1 MTTINPENQQN
12 KSLITEQINEAKLL
26 LEKRIDDYNYIF
38 TKFHSRNDEIVQNI
52 NTRLDAIAS
61 SSLEL
66 AYKKKFLSK
75 INKYLAIILIEHE
88 ELKIKPKKTRF
99 KDLER
104 LSNYFDTIDK
114 VVTKVETKLNNK
126 AAAISEAELSKIEKN
141 LDNLSNA

>member
-1 MTTINPENQQN
+1 MTTINSENQQN
-12 KSLITEQINEAKLL
+12 NSLIIEQINEAKLL

-38 TKFHSRNDEIVQNI
+38 TKFHSKNDEIVQNI
-52 NTRLDAIAS
+52 NNRLDTIAA

-66 AYKKKFLSK
+66 SYKKKFISK

-88 ELKIKPKKTRF
+88 DLKIKPKKTRL

-114 VVTKVETKLNNK
+114 VLTKIETKLSNK
-126 AAAISEAELSKIEKN
+126 ASSMSEAEFNKIEEN

>member
-12 KSLITEQINEAKLL
+12 NSLIIEQINEAKLL

-52 NTRLDAIAS
+52 NNRLDTIAA

-66 AYKKKFLSK
+66 AYKKKFISK
-75 INKYLAIILIEHE
+75 INKYLAIILVEHE
-88 ELKIKPKKTRF
+88 DLKIKPKKTRL

-114 VVTKVETKLNNK
+114 VLTKIETKLSNK
-126 AAAISEAELSKIEKN
+126 AASMSDAELSKIEEN

>member
-12 KSLITEQINEAKLL
+12 NSLIIEQINEAKLL

-52 NTRLDAIAS
+52 NNRLDTIAA

-66 AYKKKFLSK
+66 AYKKKFISK
-75 INKYLAIILIEHE
+75 MNKYLAIILVEHE
-88 ELKIKPKKTRF
+88 DLKIKPKKTRL

-114 VVTKVETKLNNK
+114 VLTKIETKLSNK
-126 AAAISEAELSKIEKN
+126 AASMSDAELSKIEEN

>member
-1 MTTINPENQQN
+1 MATINPENQQN
-12 KSLITEQINEAKLL
+12 NSLIIEQINEAKLL

-38 TKFHSRNDEIVQNI
+38 TKFHSKNDEIVQNI
-52 NTRLDAIAS
+52 NNRLDTIAA

-66 AYKKKFLSK
+66 AYKKKFISK
-75 INKYLAIILIEHE
+75 INKYLAVILVEHE
-88 ELKIKPKKTRF
+88 DLKIKPKKTRL

-114 VVTKVETKLNNK
+114 VLTKIETKLSNK
-126 AAAISEAELSKIEKN
+126 AASMSEAEFSKIEEN